1 MTATGGAY
9 SDAGGGS
16 ASRVAITLA
25 IPTYNRRE
33 ELARCLESC
42 ARFAPECV
50 TLVVDDGGSDGT
62 DQMLAERFPHVRCIR
77 LPENRGPAR
86 ARNIAIDA
94 ATTPYVAFFDSDVTL
109 TPGWSRAVHD
119 NLSPGVILA
128 GRVEK
133 PDGAL
138 EWGPRKIMPW
148 GGSFPCAPDR
158 ANVSSSNNM
167 VVPVALAQRIGGF
180 AEELGI
186 YFEDSFFC
194 IQALRAGFHVRYVDA
209 AVVTHHHHSQLSPER
224 KRKQVRN
231 RCYAMIASSRC
242 PLGMALL
249 QAAVAA
255 AEALGAVGQGAPE
268 MAGACIGGLVEGF
281 MQHQADGQLAC
292 LSAPSPQ
299 RGLP

>member
-1 MTATGGAY
+1 MTAADGIH
-9 SDAGGGS
+9 SS
-16 ASRVAITLA
+16 AAITLA

-42 ARFAPECV
+42 ARFAPECPV
-50 TLVVDDGGSDGT
+50 IVVDDGGSDGT
-62 DQMLAERFPHVRCIR
+62 GQMIAERFPHVRCMR

-86 ARNIAIDA
+86 ARNVAIDA

-109 TPGWSRAVHD
+109 TPGWSSAAHAS
-119 NLSPGVILA
+119 LSPGVILA

-148 GGSFPCAPDR
+148 GGSVPCPPER
-158 ANVSSSNNM
+158 ANVASSNNM
-167 VVPVALAQRIGGF
+167 VVPVALAQKIGGF

-194 IQALRAGFHVRYVDA
+194 IQALRAGFDVRYVDA
-209 AVVTHHHHSQLSPER
+209 AVVTHHHYSQLSPER

-231 RCYAMIASSRC
+231 RCYAMIKSSRR

-255 AEALGAVGQGAPE
+255 AEALGAAARGEFG
-268 MAGACIGGLVEGF
+268 MARACIQGFLTGGKRALSVDCCNFGGPSEMSGF
-281 MQHQADGQLAC
+281 KL
-292 LSAPSPQ
+292 LRKS
-299 RGLP
+299 

>member
-1 MTATGGAY
+1 MTAADGIH
-9 SDAGGGS
+9 SS
-16 ASRVAITLA
+16 AAITLA

-42 ARFAPECV
+42 ARFAPECPV
-50 TLVVDDGGSDGT
+50 IVVDDGGSDGT
-62 DQMLAERFPHVRCIR
+62 GQMIAERFPHVRCMR

-86 ARNIAIDA
+86 ARNVAIDA

-109 TPGWSRAVHD
+109 TPGWSSAAHAS
-119 NLSPGVILA
+119 LSPGVILA

-148 GGSFPCAPDR
+148 GGSVPCPPER
-158 ANVSSSNNM
+158 ANVASSNNM
-167 VVPVALAQRIGGF
+167 VVPVALAQKIGGF

-194 IQALRAGFHVRYVDA
+194 IQALRAGFDVRYVDA
-209 AVVTHHHHSQLSPER
+209 AVVTHHHYSQLSPER
-224 KRKQVRN
+224 KRRQVRN
-231 RCYAMIASSRC
+231 RCYAMITSSRC

-255 AEALGAVGQGAPE
+255 AEALGAAGVTGNGWQ
-268 MAGACIGGLVEGF
+268 MAKTCIEGF
-281 MQHQADGQLAC
+281 EQGVRSVAGTDLNW
-292 LSAPSPQ
+292 
-299 RGLP
+299 